1 MMMDGSNSN
10 VDGVDDVVVVLWSVP
25 GLVQGERG
33 RARESK
39 ERERERTEAEGDS
52 SGNDPILSALV
63 YMVHNER
70 YANGK
75 YSTNTAF
82 VLALLYID
90 IKASHHHH
98 DNNNEHNK

>member
-52 SGNDPILSALV
+52 SGNDPIMSALV

-75 YSTNTAF
+75 YSSNSVRSRA
-82 VLALLYID
+82 VVY
-90 IKASHHHH
+90 
-98 DNNNEHNK
+98 